1 MTISFVEG
9 GYIRITCNHF
19 KVFNYCIDFKEGEEF
34 EEILF
39 SGESVRKVIQTEKNK
54 WTETQLSGKHSG
66 VTFIREIKEDG
77 LLKVVSKS
85 LAVTL
90 ELISNWFF
98 CNRHVTTMESQ
109 DTDTSDDNNTESSMG
124 L

>member
-1 MTISFVEG
+1 MTINFIEG

-34 EEILF
+34 EEHLF
-39 SGESVRKVIQTEKNK
+39 SGESVRKIIQTEKNK
-54 WTETQLSGKHSG
+54 WIETQLTGKHSG

-85 LAVTL
+85 LVMTL
-90 ELISNWFF
+90 ELISNRLFF
-98 CNRHVTTMESQ
+98 
-109 DTDTSDDNNTESSMG
+109 
-124 L
+124 